1 MESIC
6 IILILAIGG
15 VGIYFFLSQKKK
27 YDNLKEQYQE
37 LQKSNIR
44 LEVENKNSI
53 EKLEI
58 LNRENEELDKKT
70 LQLEKRCEQLS
81 TKLEEERKRYEEKL
95 ESAKEIEYN
104 LKESFENIANKI
116 IHNSNQS
123 LLSNS
128 KENLKT
134 ILEPLHKDIEL
145 FRSRLE
151 NINKEEAQKIALLE
165 NELNNLKNL
174 SLKLSDD
181 AQNLTKALK
190 GDKKLQGNWGE
201 LVLERILEMSGL
213 RKGIEYKREETLKDN
228 ENNSYRP
235 DVIIY
240 LPNERNI
247 IIDAKTS
254 LNAYEEYIKTE
265 EEKYIKTHIKSIKN
279 HIDKLAQKK
288 YENLKGINS
297 LDFVFMF
304 VPIENALMLALE
316 NDNTLFEYAF
326 KQRVVLVSPTTL
338 LASLRAIESSWRFEK
353 QAKNI
358 EEVVRVAENLYDKV
372 RGFSEE
378 FEKIE
383 KALDNAKKSFDNAK
397 SRLTSGR
404 GNVIRQ
410 IEILKEKAGI
420 KPKREIKE
428 LK

>member
-58 LNRENEELDKKT
+58 LNRENRELDREV
-70 LQLEKRCEQLS
+70 LELEKRCEQLS

-240 LPNERNI
+240 F
-247 IIDAKTS
+247 AK
-254 LNAYEEYIKTE
+254 
-265 EEKYIKTHIKSIKN
+265 
-279 HIDKLAQKK
+279 
-288 YENLKGINS
+288 
-297 LDFVFMF
+297 
-304 VPIENALMLALE
+304 
-316 NDNTLFEYAF
+316 
-326 KQRVVLVSPTTL
+326 
-338 LASLRAIESSWRFEK
+338 
-353 QAKNI
+353 
-358 EEVVRVAENLYDKV
+358 
-372 RGFSEE
+372 
-378 FEKIE
+378 
-383 KALDNAKKSFDNAK
+383 
-397 SRLTSGR
+397 
-404 GNVIRQ
+404 
-410 IEILKEKAGI
+410 
-420 KPKREIKE
+420 
-428 LK
+428 

>member
-265 EEKYIKTHIKSIKN
+265 EEKYIKTHIKAIKN

-397 SRLTSGR
+397 NRLTSGR

-420 KPKREIKE
+420 KPKREIKIV
-428 LK
+428 

>member
-1 MESIC
+1 M
-6 IILILAIGG
+6 
-15 VGIYFFLSQKKK
+15 
-27 YDNLKEQYQE
+27 D
-37 LQKSNIR
+37 
-44 LEVENKNSI
+44 
-53 EKLEI
+53 
-58 LNRENEELDKKT
+58 
-70 LQLEKRCEQLS
+70 
-81 TKLEEERKRYEEKL
+81 
-95 ESAKEIEYN
+95 
-104 LKESFENIANKI
+104 
-116 IHNSNQS
+116 
-123 LLSNS
+123 S

-145 FRSRLE
+145 FRQRME
-151 NINKEEAQKIALLE
+151 NLNKEEAQKISVLE
-165 NELNNLKNL
+165 NELKNLRDL

-190 GDKKLQGNWGE
+190 GESKTQGNWGE
-201 LVLERILEMSGL
+201 FVLERVLEMSGL
-213 RKGIEYKREETLKDN
+213 RKDIEYKREQTLKDDEDN
-228 ENNSYRP
+228 RYRP

-240 LPNERNI
+240 LPNDRNV

-254 LNAYEEYIKTE
+254 LNAYQEYINTADKT
-265 EEKYIKTHIKSIKN
+265 YIKAHIKSIKN
-279 HIDKLAQKK
+279 HIDELAQKK
-288 YENLKGINS
+288 YEHLKGINS

-304 VPIENALMLALE
+304 VPIENALLLALE
-316 NDNTLFEYAF
+316 NDNNLFEYAF

-338 LASLRAIESSWRFEK
+338 LVSLRAVESSWRFEK

-378 FEKIE
+378 FKKIE

-420 KPKREIKE
+420 KPKKEIE
-428 LK
+428 IV